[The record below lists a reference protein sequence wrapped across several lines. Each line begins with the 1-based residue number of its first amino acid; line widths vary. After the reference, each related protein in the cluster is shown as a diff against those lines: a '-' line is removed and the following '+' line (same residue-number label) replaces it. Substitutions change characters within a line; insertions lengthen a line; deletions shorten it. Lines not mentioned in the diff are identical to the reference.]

1 MLATETL
8 PMRNDSDRLVDN
20 KLLDSIKGRDDYH
33 RATGGQAV
41 RSALVVEP
49 QEDSFTVYLS
59 NLPARPYRGVCLLV
73 QGKLFFESRPR
84 LEGEEVVTTTIELP
98 PLMHDGV
105 VELEVKIPARNIHR
119 RIPVRLDQGSHL
131 LVQWNPDTQSK
142 EAEGEQLRVRQQ
154 PVPFVM

>member
-8 PMRNDSDRLVDN
+8 PMRNDSDRLVD
-20 KLLDSIKGRDDYH
+20 KLLDATKGRDDYH

-41 RSALVVEP
+41 QSALVVEP
-49 QEDSFTVYLS
+49 QDSFTVYLS
-59 NLPARPYRGVCLLV
+59 NLPARPYRGVSLLV

-84 LEGEEVVTTTIELP
+84 LEGEEVVTATIELP

-119 RIPVRLDQGSHL
+119 RIPVRLDQGNHL

-142 EAEGEQLRVRQQ
+142 EVEEEQPRVRQQ

>member
-1 MLATETL
+1 MLATQTL
-8 PMRNDSDRLVDN
+8 PLRNDSDRLVDS
-20 KLLDSIKGRDDYH
+20 KVLDATKGRDDYH
-33 RATGGQAV
+33 RATGGRPVQ
-41 RSALVVEP
+41 SALEP
-49 QEDSFTVYLS
+49 HEDSFTVYLS
-59 NLPARPYRGVCLLV
+59 NLPAGPYRGVSLLV

-119 RIPVRLDQGSHL
+119 RMQVRLDQGSHL
-131 LVQWNPDTQSK
+131 LVQWNPDTENK
-142 EAEGEQLRVRQQ
+142 EVEGEQLHVSQQ